1 MSIAGNNHYSRG
13 ALVSF
18 KPRLYAQYMS
28 SDVGSIMGAR
38 FRALRERLGG
48 TQEAFSER
56 SGLTQVRISR
66 LERGLG
72 YKQLQEIVNGIERA
86 GGDPLDLL
94 SGTPPADPV
103 VAEIRRL
110 VDELGSDDAR
120 EHILSSLRREVQHQR
135 QQGQAVVKVS

>member
-1 MSIAGNNHYSRG
+1 M
-13 ALVSF
+13 VQV
-18 KPRLYAQYMS
+18 KPRLYAQCMS
-28 SDVGSIMGAR
+28 VDIGKIMGAR

-72 YKQLQEIVNGIERA
+72 YKQLQEIANGIAKA
-86 GGDPLDLL
+86 GGDPMDLL
-94 SGTPPADPV
+94 SRTPPADPV

-110 VDELGSDDAR
+110 VDELDDQDAR
-120 EHILSSLRREVQHQR
+120 EHILSTLRREVRHQR
-135 QQGQAVVKVS
+135 RQRQPGGVKVS